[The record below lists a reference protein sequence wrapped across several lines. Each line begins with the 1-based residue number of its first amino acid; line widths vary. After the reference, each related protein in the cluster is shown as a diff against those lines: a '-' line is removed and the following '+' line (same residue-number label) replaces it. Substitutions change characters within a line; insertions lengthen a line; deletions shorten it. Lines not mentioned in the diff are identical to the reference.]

1 MSSRRRSLRE
11 RKAAKYEAESTDE
24 DEEEDPKMKKAKK
37 KLEEMMR
44 DDSDAES
51 DFEKEMSKNREEE
64 ESVSGSDDD
73 DDFVG
78 EGKENKTP
86 PSSKKKL
93 NTKRKQDGLS
103 KISKAKSVGVDGV
116 KHQRLVEQNKGLNLS
131 ESDSSEDETL
141 IESSSKRSAEKASK
155 TTSNVVQPQPSLFED
170 HDEGDGEGDTALS
183 QKLMALA
190 SNLES
195 EKSVWVEK
203 AKIEK
208 SEAHEEEVANLKE
221 KRGAKRKAVKKGK
234 GKKEIIVTQVAKQEN
249 AEQLDDIS
257 NLLVQGEGAPDE
269 GEEEDRGEA
278 DEEKEPL
285 VSKDGVEITVAMPEG
300 LKKKKRKGFDVAAYI
315 KRKIGKARR
324 EVRIIIYF
332 LIQLIDKATT
342 IPILN
347 QVALLQHQAHYVCML
362 AHLRH
367 IDHVLNK
374 PILKVK

>member
-1 MSSRRRSLRE
+1 MRE

-24 DEEEDPKMKKAKK
+24 DDEEDPKMKKAKK

-73 DDFVG
+73 DDFIG

-86 PSSKKKL
+86 PSSKKKM
-93 NTKRKQDGLS
+93 NAKRKQDGLS
-103 KISKAKSVGVDGV
+103 KISKAKPVDGV
-116 KHQRLVEQNKGLNLS
+116 KHQTLVEQNKGLNLS

-155 TTSNVVQPQPSLFED
+155 TKSNVVQPQPSLFED
-170 HDEGDGEGDTALS
+170 HDEGDAEGDTAIS

-203 AKIEK
+203 AEIDKNEP
-208 SEAHEEEVANLKE
+208 HEEEVANLKE

-234 GKKEIIVTQVAKQEN
+234 SKKETIVTQVAKQEKE
-249 AEQLDDIS
+249 EQLDDIS

-269 GEEEDRGEA
+269 GEEGDGGEA

-324 EVRIIIYF
+324 EVRIIIYY
-332 LIQLIDKATT
+332 LIQLIDTT
-342 IPILN
+342 ILIPN

>member
-1 MSSRRRSLRE
+1 MRE

-64 ESVSGSDDD
+64 ESASGSDDD

-93 NTKRKQDGLS
+93 NVKRKQDGLS
-103 KISKAKSVGVDGV
+103 KIPKAKSVDVV
-116 KHQRLVEQNKGLNLS
+116 KHQTLVEQNKGLNLS

-155 TTSNVVQPQPSLFED
+155 TKSNVVQPQPSLFED
-170 HDEGDGEGDTALS
+170 HDEGDGEGDTAIS

-190 SNLES
+190 SNLDS

-208 SEAHEEEVANLKE
+208 SEPHEEEVANLKD

-234 GKKEIIVTQVAKQEN
+234 GKKETIVTQVAKQEN

-269 GEEEDRGEA
+269 GEEEDGGEA

-324 EVRIIIYF
+324 EVRISIHY
-332 LIQLIDKATT
+332 LIHLVGKATT

>member
-24 DEEEDPKMKKAKK
+24 DDEEETKTKK

-93 NTKRKQDGLS
+93 NAKRKQDGLS
-103 KISKAKSVGVDGV
+103 MISKAKPVDGV
-116 KHQRLVEQNKGLNLS
+116 KHQTLIEQNKGLNLS

-155 TTSNVVQPQPSLFED
+155 TKSNVVQPQPSLFED
-170 HDEGDGEGDTALS
+170 HDEGDAEGDTAIS

-203 AKIEK
+203 AKIDK
-208 SEAHEEEVANLKE
+208 SEPHEEEVANLKE
-221 KRGAKRKAVKKGK
+221 KRGAKRKTVKKGK
-234 GKKEIIVTQVAKQEN
+234 SKKETIVTQVAKQEN

-269 GEEEDRGEA
+269 GEEEDGGEA
-278 DEEKEPL
+278 DE
-285 VSKDGVEITVAMPEG
+285 
-300 LKKKKRKGFDVAAYI
+300 KR
-315 KRKIGKARR
+315 
-324 EVRIIIYF
+324 E
-332 LIQLIDKATT
+332 
-342 IPILN
+342 
-347 QVALLQHQAHYVCML
+347 
-362 AHLRH
+362 
-367 IDHVLNK
+367 
-374 PILKVK
+374 